1 MAHDTNIRHFPS
13 TVIPEQTLS
22 VERQTITPI
31 TSRPPG
37 GFFVAKPEKT
47 MKQTETATAATRDT
61 VRTDPGQEPSVDWVL
76 AEKYE
81 ELTGVTP
88 MAVHNRRRA
97 GVWLDGKHCAV
108 VARRLYVNI
117 KEADKWIQSQISPRR
132 LA

>member
-1 MAHDTNIRHFPS
+1 
-13 TVIPEQTLS
+13 
-22 VERQTITPI
+22 
-31 TSRPPG
+31 
-37 GFFVAKPEKT
+37 

-61 VRTDPGQEPSVDWVL
+61 VRTDPYQEPSVDWVL

>member
-1 MAHDTNIRHFPS
+1 
-13 TVIPEQTLS
+13 
-22 VERQTITPI
+22 
-31 TSRPPG
+31 
-37 GFFVAKPEKT
+37 
-47 MKQTETATAATRDT
+47 MKQTEKATSGTHENYRANLS
-61 VRTDPGQEPSVDWVL
+61 PGASADWVL

-117 KEADKWIQSQISPRR
+117 KEADKWIQNQIPPRR